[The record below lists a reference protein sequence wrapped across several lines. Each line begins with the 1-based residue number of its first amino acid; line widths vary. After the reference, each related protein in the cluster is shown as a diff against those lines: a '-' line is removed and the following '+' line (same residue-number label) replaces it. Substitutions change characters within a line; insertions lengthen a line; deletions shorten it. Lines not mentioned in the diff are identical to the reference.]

1 MSFLVFM
8 PNCEYPRWVAAV
20 FLPQNLFM
28 LILFLDF
35 YIKTYIKKPQLLAA
49 KGKISNSHKGNDIV
63 DNTNENLRYES
74 TPNNVKVDSQLNGNG
89 KIKTH

>member
-1 MSFLVFM
+1 MSFLVFK

-35 YIKTYIKKPQLLAA
+35 YIKTYIKKPQT
-49 KGKISNSHKGNDIV
+49 GKISNSHNGNDII
-63 DNTNENLRYES
+63 DNKNKNLSYES
-74 TPNNVKVDSQLNGNG
+74 THNNVKIDSQLNGNG
-89 KIKTH
+89 KIKAH